1 MGSFSSPSSLSSRS
15 KQQQQKQRRR
25 IDRLMEWA
33 KSDAVGIQVSGTI
46 RLTESPDSG
55 IGWNMA
61 GTSAQPGSLLM
72 TVPSAVALTVECPG
86 AGPNDTSVK
95 VDTNWP
101 WFVQMAVYLY
111 TLQQRAGS
119 GSDDN
124 NEQKKKKARL
134 DYGSWLEA
142 LPPSFDTPIHW
153 PSSAIAELQY
163 PPLVRAVE
171 RQRVQWDSFY
181 NNAELKKLYP
191 QLSLDE
197 FIYWCEI
204 SRSRAFSGGFGGT
217 AFSPNLYAFTLLLVT
232 AYVGLNLGTLEQAAN
247 GAGVVLAVSIL
258 KGQCGELFFG
268 FVFFFLVVT

>member
-1 MGSFSSPSSLSSRS
+1 MGSFSSSSSSSTSRS
-15 KQQQQKQRRR
+15 KHQQQQKQRRH

-46 RLTESPDSG
+46 RLTESSDSG

-61 GTSAQPGSLLM
+61 GTSAQPGSLLL
-72 TVPSAVALTVECPG
+72 TVPSTVALTVECPG

-111 TLQQRAGS
+111 TLQQRTGS

-124 NEQKKKKARL
+124 NDQKKKNARL
-134 DYGSWLEA
+134 DYGPWLEA

-153 PSSAIAELQY
+153 PSSTLAELQY
-163 PPLVRAVE
+163 PRLVRAVE
-171 RQRVQWDSFY
+171 RQRIQWNSYY

-217 AFSPNLYAFTLLLVT
+217 AFSPSLYAFTLLLVT

-258 KGQCGELFFG
+258 KGQC
-268 FVFFFLVVT
+268 V